1 VRGRYN
7 NNNIYITGSNAVK
20 LDERHYTN
28 KSQERTLKN
37 NRNIRSKKAIKKESN
52 IFYTLI
58 FTMVIMTTF
67 AVAILLLKTQFTVAE
82 HSSEI
87 IELKR
92 QLMDIK
98 KVNNQIES
106 DISKSINMEEVY
118 RIATTELGMVYPTKD
133 NIKLINEKD
142 ATYTIQYADAR
153 VVEDEIDLSIGNI
166 LGFISEGW

>member
-1 VRGRYN
+1 
-7 NNNIYITGSNAVK
+7 
-20 LDERHYTN
+20 
-28 KSQERTLKN
+28 
-37 NRNIRSKKAIKKESN
+37 
-52 IFYTLI
+52 
-58 FTMVIMTTF
+58 
-67 AVAILLLKTQFTVAE
+67 
-82 HSSEI
+82 
-87 IELKR
+87 
-92 QLMDIK
+92 
-98 KVNNQIES
+98 VNNQIES

>member
-67 AVAILLLKTQFTVAE
+67 AVAILL
-82 HSSEI
+82 
-87 IELKR
+87 
-92 QLMDIK
+92 
-98 KVNNQIES
+98 
-106 DISKSINMEEVY
+106 
-118 RIATTELGMVYPTKD
+118 
-133 NIKLINEKD
+133 
-142 ATYTIQYADAR
+142 
-153 VVEDEIDLSIGNI
+153 
-166 LGFISEGW
+166 